1 MIIESKNSKAFRF
14 KIKIATRVAPFLN
27 RLEMLTTI
35 QFHDQLR
42 FVTEKI
48 HDVGPNWRLTP
59 KACARYSVRTKGAP
73 YQPLGIGQIA
83 AKISRTRSHL
93 SRDVPGR
100 CFGLGTHRSS
110 ECPLPNP
117 PPQAREGGALCLSQ
131 TFAIQL

>member
-1 MIIESKNSKAFRF
+1 LQCRGDDLQHALAICHYFMIIESKNSKAFRF

-59 KACARYSVRTKGAP
+59 KACAR
-73 YQPLGIGQIA
+73 
-83 AKISRTRSHL
+83 
-93 SRDVPGR
+93 
-100 CFGLGTHRSS
+100 
-110 ECPLPNP
+110 
-117 PPQAREGGALCLSQ
+117 
-131 TFAIQL
+131 